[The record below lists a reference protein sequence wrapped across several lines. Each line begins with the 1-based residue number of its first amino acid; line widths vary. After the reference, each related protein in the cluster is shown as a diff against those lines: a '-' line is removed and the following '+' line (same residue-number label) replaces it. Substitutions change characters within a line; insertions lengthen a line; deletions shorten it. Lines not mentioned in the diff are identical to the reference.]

1 MADTSL
7 TEKKIGLLIWRVS
20 NFWQSKLRNILNKF
34 KISLNEYLILETL
47 FILDDNIY
55 FPSQTKISA
64 FSGIDISV
72 VSVCLKSLEYKKLI
86 KRNIDKDNRKK
97 AISILPLGKK
107 LYNEIFPMIDKEESY
122 IFDKLRNEKLN
133 FCNSLKLILGKKIRI
148 KAENN
153 YENFK

>member
-47 FILDDNIY
+47 FILDDNIN
-55 FPSQTKISA
+55 FPSQTKIST

-72 VSVCLKSLEYKKLI
+72 VSVCLKSLEHKKLI

-97 AISILPLGKK
+97 AIINIHQP
-107 LYNEIFPMIDKEESY
+107 EDQI
-122 IFDKLRNEKLN
+122 
-133 FCNSLKLILGKKIRI
+133 SLKN
-148 KAENN
+148 AEYRLNLMN
-153 YENFK
+153 ISFYICLWH